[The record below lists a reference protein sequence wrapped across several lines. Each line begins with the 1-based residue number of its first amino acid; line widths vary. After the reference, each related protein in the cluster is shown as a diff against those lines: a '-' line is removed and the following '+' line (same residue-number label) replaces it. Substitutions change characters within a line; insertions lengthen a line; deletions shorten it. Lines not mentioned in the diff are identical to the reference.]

1 MKTVTCEATSNG
13 QDYPGAIQDYARLT
27 LYRITVNTECGYINI
42 MLIYRIQRR
51 GESSLVH
58 AQNTLSY
65 ATIEAC
71 VTFGTIQ
78 RPYMQ
83 VF

>member
-13 QDYPGAIQDYARLT
+13 QDCPDAIQDYGRLT
-27 LYRITVNTECGYINI
+27 LCRMTVNFECGYIDI

-65 ATIEAC
+65 ATI
-71 VTFGTIQ
+71 G
-78 RPYMQ
+78 PSP
-83 VF
+83 